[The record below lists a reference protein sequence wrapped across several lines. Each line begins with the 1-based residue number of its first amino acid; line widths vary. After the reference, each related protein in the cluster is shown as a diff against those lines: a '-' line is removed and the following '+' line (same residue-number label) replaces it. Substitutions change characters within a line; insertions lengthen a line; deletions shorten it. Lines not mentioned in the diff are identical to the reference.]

1 MCAACY
7 GDGRGLLK
15 IPGRDIFLFC
25 GNGNFSADFRVIRK
39 SVALGNDGKTSRFAT
54 VVQPHLSDAY
64 TLARWLTRDRADAD
78 DVLQEAC
85 LRAFG
90 AIEQQS
96 GGNARA
102 WLLAIVRNTAYT
114 WLKDKH
120 RITLVGLD
128 DLTEKDIVRVEQGGE
143 QGGVTTDPETEMI
156 ARADAKQLESLIAG
170 LPMEFQ
176 ETLVLRDI
184 QGLGYHE
191 IAEVIGVPL
200 GTVMSRLARA
210 RKRLIIALK
219 ESRS

>member
-1 MCAACY
+1 
-7 GDGRGLLK
+7 L
-15 IPGRDIFLFC
+15 
-25 GNGNFSADFRVIRK
+25 S
-39 SVALGNDGKTSRFAT
+39 NDGKPSRFAT
-54 VVQPHLSDAY
+54 VIHPHLSDAY

-170 LPMEFQ
+170 LPMELQ

-219 ESRS
+219 GSRS